1 MLLILGAVLVRVGL
15 LQTAHGD
22 SLRNAATE
30 QWTRDRVLPA
40 QRGAIFDRN
49 GDELALSVPAS
60 TVAVNPHQV
69 EDPSGTADTFARIL
83 GLSAERRDELEAAM
97 AARDSGFVYVARQ
110 IDDGQASHL
119 AALDLAGVTIYREDR
134 RIVPGGDT
142 ARSVIGRTDIDGVG
156 TAGIEKQW
164 NGVLQGTP
172 GELTL
177 EVAPGDRSIPGSERV
192 VQAPVA
198 GVDLILTLDRS
209 VQYAVEQALLR
220 RVVGAAGPGR
230 PGDRHGHRHR
240 RAARDGVRADQRQRG
255 VRDHVRQLLRRRR
268 LRARFGRQGDHHR
281 RRPERADGEA
291 EDGVR
296 GAVAEAVHPARGLA
310 PRLPRPPGRGD
321 GRRADPRRV
330 LQHRHDHGLRDDGL
344 RAPVPLPAGVR
355 DGAEDGA
362 GLPGREPGHPP
373 PVADVGGDREV
384 HRRLR
389 PGCGEQPD
397 PARLG
402 GQRDRQ
408 RRRLR
413 GAQAGDGRGRRQGRR
428 APDPSVAHP

>member
-1 MLLILGAVLVRVGL
+1 MRAPDPRQRARRTLRSRSSRWATLFSAGQPRRRLISTLVAMLLILGAVLVRVGL

-60 TVAVNPHQV
+60 TVAVNPAPGRGSGRHGGHLRP
-69 EDPSGTADTFARIL
+69 DPRAVRRTARRARGGDGGPGQRIPV
-83 GLSAERRDELEAAM
+83 RRPPD
-97 AARDSGFVYVARQ
+97 RRR
-110 IDDGQASHL
+110 QASHL

-164 NGVLQGTP
+164 NGILQGTP

-220 RVVGAAGPGR
+220 RVVRAAGPGR

-240 RAARDGVRADQRQRG
+240 RVDGDGVRADQRQRG

-268 LRARFGRQGDHHR
+268 LRARFRRQGDHHR

-296 GAVAEAVHPARGLA
+296 GAVAEAVHQAR
-310 PRLPRPPGRGD
+310 
-321 GRRADPRRV
+321 
-330 LQHRHDHGLRDDGL
+330 
-344 RAPVPLPAGVR
+344 
-355 DGAEDGA
+355 
-362 GLPGREPGHPP
+362 
-373 PVADVGGDREV
+373 
-384 HRRLR
+384 
-389 PGCGEQPD
+389 
-397 PARLG
+397 
-402 GQRDRQ
+402 
-408 RRRLR
+408 
-413 GAQAGDGRGRRQGRR
+413 
-428 APDPSVAHP
+428 